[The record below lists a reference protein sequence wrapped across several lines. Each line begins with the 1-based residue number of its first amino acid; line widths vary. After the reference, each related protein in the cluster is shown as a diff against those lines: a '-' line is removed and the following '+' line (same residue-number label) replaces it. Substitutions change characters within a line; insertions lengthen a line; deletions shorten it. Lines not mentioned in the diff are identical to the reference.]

1 MKNVIN
7 RAFMA
12 EKKILFLM
20 VAALMSL
27 TMMAGTNDLLWDYME
42 TAPSNT
48 GSDNGLYWNTSAG
61 VVNDAA
67 GTKNGLKGLKMNG
80 DGWCYFTK
88 AAVDGKL
95 KLTFGPREGTN
106 KVSLDVFTWTGE
118 TPAAQTSIAATAD
131 QTESAT
137 QTIELTAEQTNI
149 YIKRKASKEAVL
161 QKIEFVESVARD
173 FVDFEMKMANMAEEY
188 DFSTLPIGVTAS
200 GTFNTDQHGYRN
212 FTITVPVDG
221 SVKFTIGD
229 CQFGNQSI
237 IVKNNAGETI
247 ATLTYPMA
255 GCYGASTP
263 DKVFSYIYT
272 GGADVLT
279 FSMQYCN
286 YFKAEATDIRPCEI
300 FYKDQNGNLLG
311 KVETYEGATVG
322 EIPYT
327 EADLPSYPDAMAFR
341 GWFYTNEKKVKTTDM
356 ITGNTT
362 IQAKVTAIEY
372 ATVGS
377 IQTYAL
383 NRETF
388 YPEDHE
394 TVTISGKAYYH
405 DGTHGWAFKN
415 GDDMAVEVA
424 GNAQVI
430 LTICKEGKPDATWV
444 VTDDM
449 GTEVATVSA
458 KSTSDGETV
467 AVQYKGEATTLHFT
481 LSSEGENYLHK
492 MVVYN
497 VLDFLE
503 KDEKTG
509 YYIVPANDAASL
521 LMAISLAEAG
531 DKIFLPNGLYDLGET
546 PESPI
551 NKNNISLI
559 GQSMEGTI
567 IRNAPAYYNE
577 GIGSTATLMINKNVS
592 GTYMQD
598 LTIQNALDY
607 FTALEKTGYGRAVAL
622 RDQGTKTVCK
632 NVKLLSNQDTYY
644 SNLSGSLKYFEDCEI
659 HGTVDFICGDGSVY
673 FKNNFLY
680 AEKRNKAG
688 TGTDALTA
696 SNADKTKDKGYVF
709 ESCTVDGVSNFT
721 FGRLWNNAPQCVF
734 LNTTLLKPELL
745 VSSRWT
751 LELMSDGDKGVKP
764 WPGQAGHIGEY
775 GTKNANGENITPASN
790 NKEFYRGTEKQT
802 YETILTADD
811 AAVYTIDY
819 TLGSWAATA
828 ETDAKQAECEKT
840 AAEFEPNG
848 IYLVEGNGEFAG
860 IILGS
865 EFMDKFALYDGVQ
878 YTVRK
883 ANARGGFGAQAK
895 GGEEEGIE
903 NARMDDVRCTKVLRN
918 GQVVIVRDNKTFNM
932 LGAEIR

>member
-1 MKNVIN
+1 
-7 RAFMA
+7 MA

-106 KVSLDVFTWTGE
+106 KVSLEVFTWTGE

-188 DFSTLPIGVTAS
+188 DFSTLPTGVTAS

-229 CQFGNQSI
+229 CQFGNQPI
-237 IVKNNAGETI
+237 VVKNNAGETI
-247 ATLTYPMA
+247 ATLTYPTA

-430 LTICKEGKPDATWV
+430 LTICKEGKQDATWV
-444 VTDDM
+444 VTHDM

-467 AVQYKGEATTLHFT
+467 AVQYKGEATKLHFT

-592 GTYMQD
+592 GTYIQD

-673 FKNNFLY
+673 FKNNLLF
-680 AEKRNKAG
+680 AEQRQR
-688 TGTDALTA
+688 TGGGEDALTA
-696 SNADKTKDKGYVF
+696 NNGPETDKGFVF
-709 ESCTVDGVSNFT
+709 DGCTIKSVCPTVSL
-721 FGRLWNNAPQCVF
+721 GRAWNKTPQCTY
-734 LNTTLLKPELL
+734 LNTI
-745 VSSRWT
+745 VDYSAGNFGFSSSKIQRWT
-751 LELMSDGDKGVKP
+751 KELMSKETG
-764 WPGQAGHIGEY
+764 WPIFGEY
-775 GTKNANGENITPASN
+775 NTRTTEGELLTPESNKVIFQQKEPLTGTKEM
-790 NKEFYRGTEKQT
+790 
-802 YETILTADD
+802 ETVLTADQ
-811 AAVYTIDY
+811 AAAFTIDY

-848 IYLVEGNGEFAG
+848 IYLVEGDGEFAG

-883 ANARGGFGAQAK
+883 ANARGGFGAPAK